1 MNVAA
6 LYSNK
11 EIDPKIVA
19 KIDMNFKFIS
29 IINLTNQK
37 TYEIVTEMLKN
48 GDKKEICHILY
59 DMDVVCFEFLYTYL
73 FEMKIIRLLKNVPK
87 DYRHDCSCDESQI
100 KDFKLIADENFE
112 KLTHGLGVYLNI
124 FTIHLHP
131 FTLAIF
137 TRSLPLE
144 IKKYRV
150 EAWRAAF
157 CLFFKEYYNNVL
169 P

>member
-1 MNVAA
+1 
-6 LYSNK
+6 
-11 EIDPKIVA
+11 
-19 KIDMNFKFIS
+19 
-29 IINLTNQK
+29 
-37 TYEIVTEMLKN
+37 MLKD
-48 GDKKEICHILY
+48 GDETKICHILS
-59 DMDVVCFEFLYTYL
+59 DMDVMCFEFLYTYL
-73 FEMKIIRLLKNVPK
+73 FNMKIIRLLKNVSK

-100 KDFKLIADENFE
+100 ENFKLIADENFA

-137 TRSLPLE
+137 THPLPLE
-144 IKKYRV
+144 IKKFRV